1 MKEPQVINISCAP
14 TPFVTIPKF
23 SEMTGMPESSI
34 EKLIKNSVIP
44 TIPKEKVRG
53 KVLIDMVETY
63 RRIEAGQLVL
73 VPIE

>member
-1 MKEPQVINISCAP
+1 MKEPEVINISCAP
-14 TPFVTIPKF
+14 VPFVTIPKF
-23 SEMTGMPESSI
+23 SEMTGLPTSSI
-34 EKLIKNSVIP
+34 EKMIKNTVLP

-63 RRIEAGQLVL
+63 RRIEAGQLIL